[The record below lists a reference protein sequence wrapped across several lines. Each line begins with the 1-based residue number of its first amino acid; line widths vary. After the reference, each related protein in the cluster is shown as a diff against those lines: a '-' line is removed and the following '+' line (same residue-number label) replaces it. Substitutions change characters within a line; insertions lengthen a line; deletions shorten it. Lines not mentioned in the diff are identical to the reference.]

1 MGASASDGSVRSFT
15 RSKCWVKIALLES
28 VQKKADTTLPSL
40 DSAQGVDSSIK
51 K

>member
-15 RSKCWVKIALLES
+15 CCKCLGEGCS
-28 VQKKADTTLPSL
+28 SGECQKKKDTTLPSL
-40 DSAQGVDSSIK
+40 DSAQGIDSSIK